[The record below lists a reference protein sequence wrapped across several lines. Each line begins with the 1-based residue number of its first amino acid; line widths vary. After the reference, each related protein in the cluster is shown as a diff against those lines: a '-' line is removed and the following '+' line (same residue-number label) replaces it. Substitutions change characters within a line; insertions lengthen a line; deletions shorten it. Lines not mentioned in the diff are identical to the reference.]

1 MLQELTASSN
11 HNGGSK
17 SPSPGVGIIMQRSSS
32 SSSSSGG
39 QQQHHHGG
47 GGKGYGGGRGGYMNK
62 YGIHLK
68 CSLEREKLLLFIWFY
83 LYCIFDNFS
92 LAVLHRCQCSTEAE
106 AAPAPPPPPSTTT
119 TTTTTATTTV
129 SARRRYRRSRRSCSD
144 TCTKVSFAQT
154 AAICI
159 QTNKYEHLQSGPPW
173 RRSLSAGSRAGL
185 AR

>member
-47 GGKGYGGGRGGYMNK
+47 GGKGYGGGRGGYMNR

-68 CSLEREKLLLFIWFY
+68 CSLEREKLLFFIWFY
-83 LYCIFDNFS
+83 LYCTFHNFS
-92 LAVLHRCQCSTEAE
+92 LAVLHRCQCFTEAAA
-106 AAPAPPPPPSTTT
+106 AAPAPPPPPSTTI
-119 TTTTTATTTV
+119 TTTTATTTG
-129 SARRRYRRSRRSCSD
+129 SARRRCRRSRRSCSD
-144 TCTKVSFAQT
+144 TCTKVSFTQ
-154 AAICI
+154 IEVIYI